1 MLWPRKIKLL
11 LFLWSFYISVEM
23 AGWQG
28 VGGQEMCYEQ
38 QASNMN
44 KTISA
49 SGEQEEDMRENNCAV
64 VMGFGG
70 GGWGASLDWIMRNDL
85 TKELIFS
92 LKNLSSEIF

>member
-1 MLWPRKIKLL
+1 M
-11 LFLWSFYISVEM
+11 EM

-38 QASNMN
+38 PASNMN

-49 SGEQEEDMRENNCAV
+49 SGEQEEDMRENNRAV

-70 GGWGASLDWIMRNDL
+70 GVRG
-85 TKELIFS
+85 
-92 LKNLSSEIF
+92 